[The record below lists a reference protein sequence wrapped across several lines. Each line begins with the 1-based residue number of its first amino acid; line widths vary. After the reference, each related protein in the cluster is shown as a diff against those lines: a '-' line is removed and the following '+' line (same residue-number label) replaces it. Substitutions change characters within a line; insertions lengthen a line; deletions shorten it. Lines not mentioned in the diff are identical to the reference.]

1 MMMMFAEMYMNNLTK
16 DQFNGMALENGISLS
31 NDELDFSFNFIKS
44 NWKDVLANKDDF
56 DLSIYKNK
64 FSDENYEKILQLIN
78 VLKDKY
84 GNLF

>member
-44 NWKDVLANKDDF
+44 NLKDVLANKDDF

-64 FSDENYEKILQLIN
+64 FSNENYEKILQLIN